1 MIEHQ
6 LRSYLHHKEFDEA
19 SLTIEQIDEL
29 IKKKQAIYDLRVDK
43 RVNKVG
49 NGVVLD
55 NFEIEKLPSYLQKNI
70 EKYKNWID

>member
-1 MIEHQ
+1 MKVALIGGTGYVG
-6 LRSYLHHKEFDEA
+6 SY
-19 SLTIEQIDEL
+19 IIDEL